1 MESDVNKNMKVCKV
15 CGKEIAKKTKKCIH
29 CGADQR
35 NFFARHKILTGVL
48 VIVVLIII
56 ASLGGDADP
65 NSKDATKQD
74 KSGGDSVES
83 SVTSEED
90 SDEQSKNVEEII
102 AIAAKQLQ
110 DEYDANEVRADKEYK
125 GKMAE
130 VTGVVESIDV
140 MFGQTSVLL
149 TGGGDF
155 EITGVQCFFKDEQ
168 EIEKVEELNK
178 GDEITIIGKVGG
190 KSVNVHLEDCKI
202 SSGN

>member
-1 MESDVNKNMKVCKV
+1 MENNVNKNMKVCKV
-15 CGKEIAKKTKKCIH
+15 CGKEIAKSTKKCIH

-35 NFFARHKILTGVL
+35 NFFGRHKILTGIL
-48 VIVVLIII
+48 VILVLIII
-56 ASLGGDADP
+56 ASLGGDTD
-65 NSKDATKQD
+65 SKPKDVTNQNV
-74 KSGGDSVES
+74 SGEDSVES
-83 SVTSEED
+83 SVATEED
-90 SDEQSKNVEEII
+90 SAEQPEDVKEAI
-102 AIAAKQLQ
+102 AITAKQLQ
-110 DEYDANEVRADKEYK
+110 DEYEANEVRADKEYK

-140 MFGQTSVLL
+140 MFEQTSVLL

-168 EIEKVEELNK
+168 EIQKIEELNK